1 MNKKKKL
8 DHLKQQYEDIQIPK
22 DLKQKVKSSIEA
34 GKSENES
41 RRKKARFTGIA
52 AKLGISAAAALFV
65 ITVAA
70 NANQNMAY
78 AMTKVPVLKNIV
90 RVVTFHSY
98 EEQKNYMD
106 AEIKTP

>member
-78 AMTKVPVLKNIV
+78 GNGPLYGYDKKRIFKRSAKERRRT
-90 RVVTFHSY
+90 
-98 EEQKNYMD
+98 
-106 AEIKTP
+106 